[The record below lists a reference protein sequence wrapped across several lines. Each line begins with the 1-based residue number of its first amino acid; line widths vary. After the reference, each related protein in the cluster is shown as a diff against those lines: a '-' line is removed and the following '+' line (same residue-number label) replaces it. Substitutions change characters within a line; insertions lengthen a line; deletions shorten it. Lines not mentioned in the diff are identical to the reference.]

1 MLDSLNISNFAIIDF
16 QEINFK
22 NGFTVITGETGTG
35 KSIIIKAVSLLMG
48 DKSTNDYIREGET
61 ELKVEAL
68 ISDDPVKELIIS
80 RVVKRDGKSR
90 CYSNG
95 NLDTLTNTSNIC
107 ANYIDLH
114 GQNTQQKLLI
124 KENQLDLLDHF
135 GGTEVLN
142 IKNKFNILYRK
153 YKQLDKNRK
162 ELAQDHEKNIKQK
175 DFLQFQIDEILSAD
189 IKEDEYIEL
198 ENKKKIIDNQH
209 NIRQGLKEAIDCL
222 NISYEGIPDEVKSVI
237 DNIVMAE
244 KSLKMLKGTNDEID
258 NIVDNISG
266 IRYELEELIA
276 KIKDIYDGVGFSQ
289 SEKEYIE
296 ERIYLLNNLKRK
308 YGGSISEINKNMEV
322 IRKHLKEIEDFD
334 FIVKEIDDEL
344 KKLKKEMVS
353 TGNELTG
360 LRTKYSKSFSE
371 KIINEL
377 KALNM
382 DKAKFEVKINSLLE
396 ATENGYNDVEFM
408 IAPNPGEGLKAV
420 EKIASGGELSRI
432 MLAIKSITR
441 EKMKYGISIFDEI
454 DAGIGGKTALVIG
467 KRLAELAKDSQ
478 VICITHLPQIG
489 VYADNHIVVE
499 KITDDKRTFIK
510 VRDVSEEE
518 KIDELS
524 RMSGA
529 KNDSK
534 KAREHIMELMKH
546 ASKK

>member
-1 MLDSLNISNFAIIDF
+1 MLDSLIISNFAIIDF

-35 KSIIIKAVSLLMG
+35 KSIIIKAISLLMG
-48 DKSTNDYIREGET
+48 EKGIDDYIREGEP

-68 ISDDPVKELIIS
+68 ISDGTAKELTIS
-80 RVVKRDGKSR
+80 RILKRDGKSR
-90 CYSNG
+90 CYSSG
-95 NLDTLTNTSNIC
+95 SLDTLTNISNIC
-107 ANYIDLH
+107 ADYIDLH

-124 KENQLDLLDHF
+124 KENQLELLDNF

-142 IKNKFNILYRK
+142 IKNKFKNLYKK

-162 ELAQDHEKNIKQK
+162 ELAQDHEKNINQK
-175 DFLQFQIDEILSAD
+175 DFLQFQLDEINSAN
-189 IKEDEYIEL
+189 INENEYSEL
-198 ENKKKIIDNQH
+198 ENKKKIIDNQQ
-209 NIRQGLKEAIDCL
+209 NIRQGLKDVIDCL
-222 NISYEGIPDEVKSVI
+222 NVSYEGIPDEVKSVI

-244 KSLKMLKGTNDEID
+244 KSLKILKGTNDEID
-258 NIVDNISG
+258 DIADNLSG
-266 IRYELEELIA
+266 VKYELEDIIA

-296 ERIYLLNNLKRK
+296 ERIYLINNLRRK
-308 YGGSISEINKNMEV
+308 YGGSFSEINKNTEV
-322 IRKHLKEIEDFD
+322 IKKQLKELEDFD
-334 FIVKEIDDEL
+334 FIINEIDDEL
-344 KKLKKEMVS
+344 NKIKKEMVS
-353 TGNELTG
+353 TGNELTA
-360 LRTKYSKSFSE
+360 LRKKYSKSFSE

-382 DKAKFEVKINSLLE
+382 DKAKFEVKVGDLLE
-396 ATENGYNDVEFM
+396 ATENGYNDIEFM
-408 IAPNPGEGLKAV
+408 IAPNPGEGLKTV

-441 EKMKYGISIFDEI
+441 EKMNYGVSIFDEI
-454 DAGIGGKTALVIG
+454 DAGIGGKTALVVG
-467 KRLAELAKDSQ
+467 KRLAELAKKSQ

-489 VYADNHIVVE
+489 VYADNHLVVE

-510 VRDVSEEE
+510 VSDVLEEE

-529 KNDSK
+529 KNDSEK
-534 KAREHIMELMKH
+534 TREHIMELKKY